1 MQTNNQHVFKFK
13 TNINCGNCVSKV
25 SPFLNQVEE
34 IENWKV
40 DTSTPEKILTVE
52 GEDLSIDKIK
62 EVVESAGFE
71 ITNIA

>member
-1 MQTNNQHVFKFK
+1 M
-13 TNINCGNCVSKV
+13 
-25 SPFLNQVEE
+25 EE

-40 DTSTPEKILTVE
+40 DTSIPEKILTVE
-52 GEDLSIDKIK
+52 GEDLSSDKIK

>member
-1 MQTNNQHVFKFK
+1 MEKLQFK

-25 SPFLNQVEE
+25 TPFLNQVEE

-40 DTSTPEKILTVE
+40 DTSIPEKILTVE
-52 GEDLSIDKIK
+52 GEDLSSDKIK

-71 ITNIA
+71 IAAIA

>member
-1 MQTNNQHVFKFK
+1 MEKLQFK

-40 DTSTPEKILTVE
+40 DTSIPEKILTVE
-52 GEDLSIDKIK
+52 GEDLSSDKIK

>member
-1 MQTNNQHVFKFK
+1 MEKLQFK

-40 DTSTPEKILTVE
+40 DTSTLEKILTVE

>member
-1 MQTNNQHVFKFK
+1 MEKLQFK

-25 SPFLNQVEE
+25 TPFLNQVEE

-40 DTSTPEKILTVE
+40 DTSIPEKILTVE
-52 GEDLSIDKIK
+52 GEDLSSDKIK

-71 ITNIA
+71 IVAIA

>member
-1 MQTNNQHVFKFK
+1 MEKLKFK

-40 DTSTPEKILTVE
+40 DTSIPEKILTVE
-52 GEDLSIDKIK
+52 GEDLSSERIK

-71 ITNIA
+71 ITVIA

>member
-1 MQTNNQHVFKFK
+1 MGKLQFK

-25 SPFLNQVEE
+25 TPFLNQVEE

-40 DTSTPEKILTVE
+40 DTSIPEKILTVE
-52 GEDLSIDKIK
+52 GEDLSSDKIK

-71 ITNIA
+71 IATYLAS

>member
-1 MQTNNQHVFKFK
+1 MEKLQFK

-40 DTSTPEKILTVE
+40 DTSIPEKILTVE
-52 GEDLSIDKIK
+52 GEDLSSDKIK

-71 ITNIA
+71 IVAIA

>member
-1 MQTNNQHVFKFK
+1 MEKLQFK

-25 SPFLNQVEE
+25 TPFLNQVEE

-40 DTSTPEKILTVE
+40 DTSIPEKILTVE
-52 GEDLSIDKIK
+52 GEDLSSDKIK

-71 ITNIA
+71 ITVIAYLAS

>member
-1 MQTNNQHVFKFK
+1 MEKLQFK

-25 SPFLNQVEE
+25 TPFLNQVEE

-40 DTSTPEKILTVE
+40 DTSIPEKILTVE
-52 GEDLSIDKIK
+52 GEDLSSDKIK

-71 ITNIA
+71 IATYLAS

>member
-1 MQTNNQHVFKFK
+1 MEKLQFK

-25 SPFLNQVEE
+25 TPFLNQVEE

-40 DTSTPEKILTVE
+40 DTSIPEKILTVE
-52 GEDLSIDKIK
+52 GEDLSSERIK

-71 ITNIA
+71 IAPIA

>member
-1 MQTNNQHVFKFK
+1 MEKLQFK

-25 SPFLNQVEE
+25 TPFLNQVEE

-40 DTSTPEKILTVE
+40 DTSIPEKILTVE
-52 GEDLSIDKIK
+52 GEDLSSDKIK

-71 ITNIA
+71 IAPIA

>member
-1 MQTNNQHVFKFK
+1 MEKLQFK

-25 SPFLNQVEE
+25 TPFLNQVEE

-40 DTSTPEKILTVE
+40 DTSIPEKILTVE
-52 GEDLSIDKIK
+52 GEDLSSERIK

-71 ITNIA
+71 ITVIA

>member
-1 MQTNNQHVFKFK
+1 MEKLQFK
-13 TNINCGNCVSKV
+13 TNINCSNCVSKV

-40 DTSTPEKILTVE
+40 DTSIPEKILTVE
-52 GEDLSIDKIK
+52 GEDLSSDKIK

>member
-1 MQTNNQHVFKFK
+1 MEKLQFK

-25 SPFLNQVEE
+25 TPFLNQVEE

-40 DTSTPEKILTVE
+40 DTSIPEKKLTVE
-52 GEDLSIDKIK
+52 GEDLSSDKIK

-71 ITNIA
+71 IVAIA

>member
-1 MQTNNQHVFKFK
+1 MEKLQFK

-40 DTSTPEKILTVE
+40 DTSIPEKILTVE
-52 GEDLSIDKIK
+52 GEDLSSDKIK

-71 ITNIA
+71 IAPIA